1 MSRDPDNFLLFV
13 YGTLMRG
20 GCNHGALAG
29 QRFLRDAV
37 TRPKYLLLN
46 LGDYPGLVLAQ
57 NDGRAIHGELYEVER
72 RLIADLDRIEGAPEL
87 YRLELVEIKDED
99 DRIYAYIYCGATG
112 SLPIVGGDHWSN
124 PPR

>member
-1 MSRDPDNFLLFV
+1 MSRDPDTFLLFV

-29 QRFLRDAV
+29 QRFLRGAM
-37 TRPKYLLLN
+37 TRSKYLLLD
-46 LGDYPGLVLAQ
+46 LGAYPGLVLAQ

-99 DRIYAYIYCGATG
+99 DRIYAYIYRGRME
-112 SLPIVGGDHWSN
+112 SLRIVSGDHWSN
-124 PPR
+124 SPR